1 MENSVIIWV
10 LMITSFSIYFLISM
24 AYKKLGIHNLEHALL
39 ANNGL
44 GLLNL
49 KHMAGIILFGVA
61 FYIIHPDMR
70 LFINTIEVPR
80 MPVLVSFLVIFFL
93 SSYVSHVSVKNNAF
107 KNVHISQYGFSDAWL
122 YFVIRT
128 VFLLCYEFFFRGI
141 LLIKFLEF
149 NSVYIAIVYSTLLY
163 VLIHIYDSRKEIVG
177 AIPFGIILC
186 VFTFLTRSIWYAFFI
201 HMALSSVY
209 EISMFYSLTY
219 KKSTS

>member
-10 LMITSFSIYFLISM
+10 LIITGFSIYFLISM
-24 AYKKLGIHNLEHALL
+24 AYKKLAVHNLEHALL
-39 ANNGL
+39 TTNGL

-49 KHMAGIILFGVA
+49 KHIVGIILFGVV
-61 FYIIHPDMR
+61 FYVIHPDLR
-70 LFINTIEVPR
+70 VLINTIEVPR
-80 MPVLVSFLVIFFL
+80 MPVLVSFLSILFL
-93 SSYVSHVSVKNNAF
+93 SGYVSHLSVKNNTF
-107 KNVHISQYGFSDAWL
+107 KNVNISPYRFSDAWL

-141 LLIKFLEF
+141 LLIQFLEF
-149 NSVYIAIVYSTLLY
+149 SSVYLAGVYSTLLY
-163 VLIHIYDSRKEIVG
+163 VLIHIFDSRKEIMG

-186 VFTFLTRSIWYAFFI
+186 VFTYLTRNIWYAFFI

-209 EISMFYSLTY
+209 EISMFYSLTL